1 LDDNFPLYFV
11 FIDASKAFDVVWH
24 AFILRR
30 IHEAGIQD
38 QDLKII
44 DEWYKDLTSRVKWD
58 GNFSRI
64 FNEEQGD
71 C

>member
-58 GNFSRI
+58 GNCSRI